1 MKLDQNICSN
11 NSSAEFE
18 NGYDL
23 LKKHGRPGGGGGS
36 LSLYGF
42 MENLLTLYN
51 SHIYWQIFM
60 KLGQNICPNEILAE
74 IETGSYELKN

>member
-18 NGYDL
+18 NGYGS
-23 LKKHGRPGGGGGS
+23 LKNMAARGGQ

-42 MENLLTLYN
+42 SENLLTLY
-51 SHIYWQIFM
+51 
-60 KLGQNICPNEILAE
+60 
-74 IETGSYELKN
+74 

>member
-11 NSSAEFE
+11 NSSAGFE
-18 NGYDL
+18 NGYDS
-23 LKKHGRPGGGGGS
+23 LKNMAAGGGS
-36 LSLYGF
+36 SLYGYS
-42 MENLLTLYN
+42 ENLLTLYN

>member
-18 NGYDL
+18 NGYDS
-23 LKKHGRPGGGGGS
+23 LKNMAAGGW
-36 LSLYGF
+36 LSLYGY